1 MIRSTALARHRIL
14 RCRLSS
20 ATRTSTRSSSSTST
34 STALL
39 HSVKDEYGVLTLS
52 LNRPEQRN
60 ALNRPLLEL
69 LQQELVQASTSSD
82 IRAIVLQSE
91 GPDFSS
97 GHDLKELSSTI
108 TNGEESSS
116 EEEQL
121 ELFRLCS
128 DVMKLLPSMPQP
140 TICAVQG
147 LATAAGCQLVA
158 ACDLAIANPK
168 SGFCTPGVTLGLFCH
183 TPAVPLVRCVGIKRA
198 MHMLYTGQ
206 VITAQEALDYGLITQ
221 IKGNARKEAQK
232 VAQQLAS
239 QSACAM
245 KLGKRTLHE
254 QASASSLDEA
264 YEIASRAM
272 VENLKYRDAQHG
284 IESFLENKPP
294 TWKHD

>member
-1 MIRSTALARHRIL
+1 MIRSTALARHQLL
-14 RCRLSS
+14 RCRRHVSS
-20 ATRTSTRSSSSTST
+20 ARSTRSSSSTSA
-34 STALL
+34 ALL

-69 LQQELVQASTSSD
+69 LQQELLQASTSSD
-82 IRAIVLQSE
+82 VRAIVLRSE

-97 GHDLKELSSTI
+97 GHDLKELSSTFL
-108 TNGEESSS
+108 NEEEESSS

-128 DVMKLLPSMPQP
+128 DVMKILPSMPQP

-239 QSACAM
+239 QSACAIQ
-245 KLGKRTLHE
+245 LGKRTLHE
-254 QASASSLDEA
+254 QASASCLDEA

-272 VENLKYRDAQHG
+272 VENLKYRDARHG
-284 IESFLENKPP
+284 IESFLEKKPP
-294 TWKHD
+294 TWKHE